1 MQTPTPLQLS
11 FRALT
16 AALAV
21 AVLASCSGVDS
32 GAMDI
37 AYEHADWLLQRM
49 SARYVDLDDS
59 QKKALRTRLSRLHAW
74 HRTQELPLYADL
86 LDQTADRINQHLG
99 PADMAWMAHSI
110 HERRRA
116 GAVAVAQELAPL
128 LLTLTQA
135 QEAQIAEAMAR
146 DNAHFAKTQ
155 LGPDPA
161 ARSKERT
168 QWLSGQVER
177 WTGKLTHDQ
186 REGIGRLASSTPDF
200 PAARLAERRRWQAS
214 LLQLIRQP
222 HDEAALRS
230 GLADLL
236 ATPRAGAND
245 AYKHAVAHY
254 EEELN
259 RMILDLDR
267 SLTPSQRATAVERLH
282 HFAAHLRE
290 LAAKPA

>member
-1 MQTPTPLQLS
+1 MKRPTPLQLS
-11 FRALT
+11 LRAL
-16 AALAV
+16 AAAATV
-21 AVLASCSGVDS
+21 AVFASCSGVDS

-49 SARYVDLDDS
+49 SARYVELDDS
-59 QKKALRTRLSRLHAW
+59 QKKALHTRLSHLHAW

-86 LDQTADRINQHLG
+86 LDQTADRIDRHLG
-99 PADMAWMAHSI
+99 PADTAWMARSI
-110 HERRRA
+110 QERRRA
-116 GAVAVAQELAPL
+116 GAVVVAQELAPL
-128 LLTLTQA
+128 LLTLTPA
-135 QEAQIAEAMAR
+135 QQAQIAEAMAR
-146 DNAHFAKTQ
+146 DNAHFTKTQ
-155 LGPDPA
+155 LGPDSA

-168 QWLSGQVER
+168 QWLSAQVER
-177 WTGKLTHDQ
+177 WTGKLTRDQ

-230 GLADLL
+230 ALADLL
-236 ATPRAGAND
+236 AAPRAGAND
-245 AYKHAVAHY
+245 AYKHALAHY
-254 EEELN
+254 EEELDQT
-259 RMILDLDR
+259 ILDLDR
-267 SLTPSQRATAVERLH
+267 SLTPSQRTTAVERLH